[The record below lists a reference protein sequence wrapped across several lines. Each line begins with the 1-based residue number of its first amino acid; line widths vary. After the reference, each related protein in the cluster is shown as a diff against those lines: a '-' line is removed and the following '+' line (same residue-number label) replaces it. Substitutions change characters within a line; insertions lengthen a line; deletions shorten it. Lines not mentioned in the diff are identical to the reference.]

1 MTAYIRDSKN
11 ILQKKY
17 EKNFITKKILGFK
30 FSREVVRVW
39 NSTTSH
45 PLLSKIGGSPRI
57 VLSNQNYDYGITVY
71 VSLVS
76 ICFLW
81 SLFCILNL
89 LLMEYVEDEF
99 TDALIDAICGED
111 LSSPSI

>member
-1 MTAYIRDSKN
+1 MRGVVHQVIPSY
-11 ILQKKY
+11 QK
-17 EKNFITKKILGFK
+17 LG
-30 FSREVVRVW
+30 EV
-39 NSTTSH
+39 
-45 PLLSKIGGSPRI
+45 P
-57 VLSNQNYDYGITVY
+57 VLFYQNQNYDYGITMY

-111 LSSPSI
+111 LSSQPS

>member
-1 MTAYIRDSKN
+1 M
-11 ILQKKY
+11 
-17 EKNFITKKILGFK
+17 
-30 FSREVVRVW
+30 REVVHQVIP
-39 NSTTSH
+39 SYQKLGEV
-45 PLLSKIGGSPRI
+45 P
-57 VLSNQNYDYGITVY
+57 VLFYQNQNYDYGITVY

-111 LSSPSI
+111 SSSQPS

>member
-1 MTAYIRDSKN
+1 MR
-11 ILQKKY
+11 
-17 EKNFITKKILGFK
+17 EKVN
-30 FSREVVRVW
+30 VW
-39 NSTTSH
+39 NSTPSH
-45 PLLSKIGGSPRI
+45 PLLPKTGGSPRI

-111 LSSPSI
+111 SSSQPS

>member
-1 MTAYIRDSKN
+1 MR
-11 ILQKKY
+11 
-17 EKNFITKKILGFK
+17 EKV
-30 FSREVVRVW
+30 SVW
-39 NSTTSH
+39 NSIPSH

-57 VLSNQNYDYGITVY
+57 VLSNQNYDYGITMY
-71 VSLVS
+71 VSMVG

-111 LSSPSI
+111 LSSQPS